1 MSDTLE
7 RELGEISATL
17 QGIRAEQ
24 TRQAGSLE
32 KIDDRLRGVERKG
45 AINGAVSG
53 GVIAI
58 AISLIK
64 GSFPSA

>member
-1 MSDTLE
+1 MNGTIE

-17 QGIRAEQ
+17 KNIQSEQ
-24 TRQAGSLE
+24 SRQAGSLD

-45 AINGAVSG
+45 ALNGAVSG

>member
-7 RELGEISATL
+7 RELGAISATL
-17 QGIRAEQ
+17 ISIQAEQ
-24 TRQAGSLE
+24 GRQGGKLA
-32 KIDDRLRGVERKG
+32 KIDDRLRGVERN
-45 AINGAVSG
+45 AAMNGAVSG